1 MNKLSLL
8 IAAIFASSA
17 VGVIAADAEVKPKSA
32 TEQRAIQDKATTPE
46 KRTGTMPDPSTPKPK
61 SETEVRVESSAP
73 TSGTADTKAKSA
85 GNTDVGVTKPKSA
98 TDERRDMTTGKT
110 TTYGGSN
117 TGAMG
122 TSATTSTSATT
133 GSTSHTGMSMTGGM
147 MGTHQMA
154 GTVTK
159 INHKTGKV
167 TVNTEA
173 GKMDV
178 HFPSADIQD
187 LKKGDTINVHLGYTR
202 G

>member
-8 IAAIFASSA
+8 IAAIFATSA
-17 VGVIAADAEVKPKSA
+17 VNVMAADAEVKPKSA
-32 TEQRAIQDKATTPE
+32 TEQRALQDKATTPE
-46 KRTGTMPDPSTPKPK
+46 TRTGMTPDPSTPKPK
-61 SETEVRVESSAP
+61 SATEVRTET
-73 TSGTADTKAKSA
+73 TSTPGTAETKAKSA
-85 GNTDVGVTKPKSA
+85 GNTDAGVTKPKSA
-98 TDERRDMTTGKT
+98 TDERRDMSAGKT
-110 TTYGGSN
+110 TSYGGSA

-122 TSATTSTSATT
+122 TSATS

-178 HFPSADIQD
+178 HFPSGDIQD

>member
-17 VGVIAADAEVKPKSA
+17 VNVMAADAEVKPKSA

-46 KRTGTMPDPSTPKPK
+46 KRTGAMPDPSTPKPK
-61 SETEVRVESSAP
+61 SETEVRVETTAP

-122 TSATTSTSATT
+122 TSATS

-178 HFPSADIQD
+178 HFPSGDIQD